1 MSIETK
7 IEPDP
12 RAPTSGVVQLKKVGN
27 STGMILPKELMA
39 RLNITVG
46 DSFYVTVTPEGGL
59 RFTPYDPKFDKAM
72 EVARRGMKIYRN
84 ALAELAK

>member
-1 MSIETK
+1 MTIK
-7 IEPDP
+7 IKIKADP
-12 RAPTSGVVQLKKVGN
+12 RTPASGVVQLKKVGN

-39 RLNITVG
+39 RLNISVG
-46 DSFYVTVTPEGGL
+46 DSFNVTVTPEGGL